1 MKYIKKTDY
10 KFVYINMQII
20 TMGKAAIFKSKIS
33 NILQKK
39 LDWKMD

>member
-1 MKYIKKTDY
+1 
-10 KFVYINMQII
+10 MQII

-39 LDWKMD
+39 LDWKNWPVASDSLL